1 MAKRAGCPVIPF
13 AVVREEAE
21 LRPRLFA
28 MMGESKAGPFKGY
41 EKLDPSFWVA
51 QATSWVFGFCGHA
64 HWNARCTASDGF
76 ERPR

>member
-41 EKLDPSFWVA
+41 ERLDPPLLGRASYFLGLWFLWPCA
-51 QATSWVFGFCGHA
+51 LECSLHGFGWF
-64 HWNARCTASDGF
+64 
-76 ERPR
+76 